1 MSKNTC
7 FEPKIRSLGHF
18 WRFRAALVSRISGL
32 RLVETPYPSPSSGRT
47 PLPLQHL
54 WGGHLIKPL
63 EKRHCSYLSSIGTKL
78 NVDIVPRFCCLALP
92 VHG

>member
-1 MSKNTC
+1 MFLELKCAILVVFGRFSC
-7 FEPKIRSLGHF
+7 GFSFENFG
-18 WRFRAALVSRISGL
+18 
-32 RLVETPYPSPSSGRT
+32 SPFGWA
-47 PLPLQHL
+47 PLPPLPVDPPTTSRG
-54 WGGHLIKPL
+54 GGHLIKPL

>member
-7 FEPKIRSLGHF
+7 FEPKTRNLGHF
-18 WRFRAALVSRISGL
+18 WHFRAALVSKISGL
-32 RLVETPYPSPSSGRT
+32 RLVGTPYPLPPSGRT
-47 PLPLQHL
+47 PLQHL

-92 VHG
+92 VYG

>member
-7 FEPKIRSLGHF
+7 FEPKTRNLGHF
-18 WRFRAALVSRISGL
+18 WRFRAALVSKISGL
-32 RLVETPYPSPSSGRT
+32 RLVGTPHPTPYGSDPPTTSR
-47 PLPLQHL
+47 
-54 WGGHLIKPL
+54 GGHLIKPL